1 MKKYKIDE
9 FVKLPEWFLMDKNV
23 ISVCG
28 KFRLKGEIVLLH
40 GRGQYTIH
48 GCLYG
53 TNYRG
58 EKLNITNET
67 FLVDIGNMKKNYE
80 TENIQFIIID

>member
-1 MKKYKIDE
+1 MRKYKIDE
-9 FVKLPEWFLMDKNV
+9 FTKLSECFLTNKSI

-28 KFRLKGEIVLLH
+28 MFRLKGEIVLLH
-40 GRGQYTIH
+40 GQGLYSIH

-58 EKLNITNET
+58 EKVDITNET
-67 FLVDIGNMKKNYE
+67 FLVDVGNMKKNYK